1 MTYKDIIFFIKVS
14 AEYVTSENLLLNS
27 LWERERKRE
36 RKTEEER
43 ESMIQ
48 MKQFFDQ
55 LISNH

>member
-43 ESMIQ
+43 EYDPNEAIFRSA
-48 MKQFFDQ
+48 
-55 LISNH
+55 H